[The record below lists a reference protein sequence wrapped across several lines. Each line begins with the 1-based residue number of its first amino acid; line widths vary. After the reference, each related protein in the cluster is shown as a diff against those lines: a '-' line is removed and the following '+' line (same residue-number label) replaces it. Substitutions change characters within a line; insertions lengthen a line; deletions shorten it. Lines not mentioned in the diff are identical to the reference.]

1 MNLMVPIIENPHVK
15 EEKHMNEK
23 GNLSL
28 VERIKDWSVK
38 SAVFD
43 TVTIAGQVV
52 MTDALS
58 DGFQNAADAIAD
70 TYDYYNHENVYQ
82 VGGIGPFF
90 KKKVAM
96 TPAEYAK
103 TYGSKS

>member
-1 MNLMVPIIENPHVK
+1 MNLMVPIIENACAK
-15 EEKHMNEK
+15 EEKHMNEN
-23 GNLSL
+23 GNMTLI
-28 VERIKDWSVK
+28 ERLKDWSVK

-43 TVTIAGQVV
+43 TVTFAGQVV

-58 DGFQNAADAIAD
+58 EGFQSAADAIAD
-70 TYDYYNHENVYQ
+70 TYDYYNHENVYK
-82 VGGIGPFF
+82 VGGVGPFF

-96 TPAEYAK
+96 TAAEYSR